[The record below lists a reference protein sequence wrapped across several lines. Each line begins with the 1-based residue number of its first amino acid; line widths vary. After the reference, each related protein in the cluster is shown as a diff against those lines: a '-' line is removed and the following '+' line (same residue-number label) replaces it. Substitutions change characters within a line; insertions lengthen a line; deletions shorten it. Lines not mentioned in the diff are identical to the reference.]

1 MGANGE
7 KQERER
13 QAALNQAL
21 RREVNERRPENGEG
35 AEVVRF
41 VCECSDPAC
50 EELVSLTIDEYE
62 FIRRIPIRL
71 VVRPG
76 HVHHESER
84 VLMEEPGRF
93 PCCRE
98 VRAGRGSDCAPR
110 PPRARRADGPVAKRF
125 RLQPGAGVRSP
136 FGSEDSVLQ
145 RDRCEPDLAGGTLTS
160 ARQM

>member
-1 MGANGE
+1 VGVNGE

-21 RREVNERRPENGEG
+21 RREVNEQRHQGG
-35 AEVVRF
+35 DHAEVVGF

-62 FIRRIPIRL
+62 FTRRIPIRL

-93 PCCRE
+93 LVVEKLGPAAD
-98 VRAGRGSDCAPR
+98 VIAHLDPRGPT
-110 PPRARRADGPVAKRF
+110 RRRTRG
-125 RLQPGAGVRSP
+125 
-136 FGSEDSVLQ
+136 
-145 RDRCEPDLAGGTLTS
+145 
-160 ARQM
+160 

>member
-1 MGANGE
+1 MGANE
-7 KQERER
+7 EELAHER

-21 RREVNERRPENGEG
+21 RREVNEQRPQSGED

-50 EELVSLTIDEYE
+50 AELVSLTIGEYE

-76 HVHHESER
+76 HVHNESER

-93 PCCRE
+93 LVVEKFGPAGE
-98 VRAGRGSDCAPR
+98 VVAHLDPRGPR
-110 PPRARRADGPVAKRF
+110 RRQTR
-125 RLQPGAGVRSP
+125 R
-136 FGSEDSVLQ
+136 
-145 RDRCEPDLAGGTLTS
+145 
-160 ARQM
+160 

>member
-1 MGANGE
+1 VVANGE

-21 RREVNERRPENGEG
+21 RREVNEQRPQSGED
-35 AEVVRF
+35 AEVVGF

-50 EELVSLTIDEYE
+50 QELVSLTTDEYE
-62 FIRRIPIRL
+62 FIRRVPIRL

-93 PCCRE
+93 LVIEKFGPAGE
-98 VRAGRGSDCAPR
+98 VVAHLDPRGPT
-110 PPRARRADGPVAKRF
+110 RRRTRG
-125 RLQPGAGVRSP
+125 
-136 FGSEDSVLQ
+136 
-145 RDRCEPDLAGGTLTS
+145 
-160 ARQM
+160 

>member
-1 MGANGE
+1 VGANGE
-7 KQERER
+7 KQEQER

-21 RREVNERRPENGEG
+21 RREVNEQRHQGG
-35 AEVVRF
+35 DDAAVVGF
-41 VCECSDPAC
+41 VCECSDSAC

-93 PCCRE
+93 LVVEKFGP
-98 VRAGRGSDCAPR
+98 AGDVIAHLDPRGPT
-110 PPRARRADGPVAKRF
+110 RRRTRG
-125 RLQPGAGVRSP
+125 
-136 FGSEDSVLQ
+136 
-145 RDRCEPDLAGGTLTS
+145 
-160 ARQM
+160 

>member
-1 MGANGE
+1 MVGTKRE
-7 KQERER
+7 KRERER

-21 RREVNERRPENGEG
+21 RREVNERRTQGGED

-41 VCECSDPAC
+41 VCQCSDPAC

-76 HVHHESER
+76 HVRHESER

-93 PCCRE
+93 LVVEKFGPAGE
-98 VRAGRGSDCAPR
+98 VVAHLDPRGPT
-110 PPRARRADGPVAKRF
+110 RR
-125 RLQPGAGVRSP
+125 
-136 FGSEDSVLQ
+136 
-145 RDRCEPDLAGGTLTS
+145 LT
-160 ARQM
+160 RR

>member
-13 QAALNQAL
+13 QGALNQAL
-21 RREVNERRPENGEG
+21 RREVNERRTQSGED

-76 HVHHESER
+76 HVH
-84 VLMEEPGRF
+84 M
-93 PCCRE
+93 
-98 VRAGRGSDCAPR
+98 RA
-110 PPRARRADGPVAKRF
+110 
-125 RLQPGAGVRSP
+125 
-136 FGSEDSVLQ
+136 
-145 RDRCEPDLAGGTLTS
+145 S
-160 ARQM
+160 AC